1 MRSALQVKTVIV
13 VLLTTLLSGCL
24 VGPNYKRPPVSAP
37 VAFRG
42 AEGAAQQASFADAPW
57 WEVFRD
63 DTLKNLVQTSLANNY
78 DLKVAVT
85 RIEQARQVAAQA
97 RSQFYPQLN
106 YSGALSGGKNEFLG
120 TSAPNGGIT
129 QGAFLAAVSASW
141 ELDVWGRIRRQTEAA
156 NAQYLATEQGKR
168 AVMLTLVS
176 DVSQAYFELLGL
188 QLQLQIAKETA
199 ATFGETLKLF
209 TERLEGGVA
218 SKLQTSAAAADQAN
232 AAAQIPQ
239 IELQIALKENQ
250 ISVLLGQNPNGI
262 ATTAKLL
269 DEIVPPE
276 IPVGLPSALMERRPD
291 ILSAE
296 QQVASANA
304 QIGVAVANY
313 FPQIGL
319 TTFFGR
325 GTAPLTD
332 LASGQATTWSAAAN
346 LTGPLFRGG
355 ALKAQKL
362 QAIAFWEETKAQY
375 EQTALSAFQ
384 DVANALVSRTKYD
397 ATRVE
402 QLRAVANYQEA
413 VRIAILRYNAG
424 KASYY
429 EVLQQQ
435 QLLYP
440 AQNSLAITETNRR
453 VVLVQLYKALG
464 GGWNLTD
471 PQWMGNQPPPT
482 TPAPAPAPKP

>member
-1 MRSALQVKTVIV
+1 MRSAFQVKTVVV
-13 VLLTTLLSGCL
+13 VLLTTMLSGCL
-24 VGPNYKRPPVSAP
+24 VGPNYKRAPVNAP

-42 AEGAAQQASFADAPW
+42 AEGAAQQASLADLPW

-63 DTLKNLVQTSLANNY
+63 DTLKNLVQTALTNNY

-97 RSQFYPQLN
+97 RAQFYPQLN
-106 YSGALSGGKNEFLG
+106 YNGTLGGGKNEFAG
-120 TSAPNGGIT
+120 GIAPNGGTT
-129 QGAFLAAVSASW
+129 QSSFWAAVSASW

-156 NAQYLATEQGKR
+156 NAQYLSTEQGKR
-168 AVMLTLVS
+168 GVMLTLVS

-199 ATFGETLKLF
+199 FTFGETLKLF

-250 ISVLLGQNPNGI
+250 INVLLGQNPNGI

-276 IPVGLPSALMERRPD
+276 VPAGLPSALLERRPD

-296 QQVASANA
+296 QQVAAANA
-304 QIGVAVANY
+304 QVGVAIANF

-319 TTFFGR
+319 TTFLGR
-325 GTAPLTD
+325 GSAPLTE

-346 LTGPLFRGG
+346 LAGPIFRGG

-362 QAIAFWEETKAQY
+362 QAIAFWEETKLQY
-375 EQTALSAFQ
+375 QQSALNAFQ
-384 DVANALVSRTKYD
+384 DVSNALISRTKYD
-397 ATRVE
+397 EIRVD
-402 QLRAVANYQEA
+402 QQRAVANYQEA

-453 VVLVQLYKALG
+453 VVIVQLYKALG

-471 PQWMGNQPPPT
+471 PQWMGNQPPTT
-482 TPAPAPAPKP
+482 TPAPPAPKP